1 VHVAQSRVGA
11 PAGIQVKFRLPK
23 KYSPKSAAANGT
35 PAPFLGLHGDSVAVK
50 TQNEQSFEVVVQL
63 DEQI

>member
-1 VHVAQSRVGA
+1 VAQSWVGA
-11 PAGIQVKFRLPK
+11 PAGIQVKFRL
-23 KYSPKSAAANGT
+23 KYSPKSAAVNGT
-35 PAPFLGLHGDSVAVK
+35 PAPGRHGDSVAVK

>member
-1 VHVAQSRVGA
+1 
-11 PAGIQVKFRLPK
+11 VKFRLPK
-23 KYSPKSAAANGT
+23 NYSPKSAAVNGT
-35 PAPFLGLHGDSVAVK
+35 PAPFLGLHGDSVAVR